1 MTNKE
6 RVSHTMAKTVSKVV
20 AYVFPSGFR
29 LSEAY
34 GSRAAT
40 LGLFLGLGFVTLLG
54 RYAYLGLLP
63 TDLREKLL
71 TQASRQFESDVT
83 LAPPR
88 AQITDRNGR
97 TLAVSVLYPSLF
109 VVPRRIPDD
118 AALQRKVAKKL
129 GVPASEIH
137 ALAGSRRA
145 FAWLRRQV
153 PPSELSRMGDLSE
166 WQDFVGVI
174 DEPKRLYPEKDL
186 AAHLIGFTG
195 LDNHGLEGAER
206 IFDDSL
212 NGKAVKAKVT
222 RDARGR
228 VTLIAPGGAV
238 RPEPRSE
245 PLRLS
250 IDLSIQSFAEA
261 ALRDGVQKARARGG
275 SAIVMN
281 VQTGELLAIAS
292 WPTYDLNAPPNDPAR
307 RRFRPLMDAL
317 ELGSVVKPMFVA
329 AALDKGLIRPS
340 DRIHCEN
347 GSLRI
352 PGGVINDDHPHGL
365 STPSEIIKFSSNICL
380 YKIAQKLGRSTFRDV
395 VQQFGFARLPGSGL
409 PGEWAGRV
417 SAPESWR
424 EMRFANMSFGQGIAI
439 SPLQLTKAMSI
450 LTGGGADKPVRI
462 LALGQGNDEPY
473 ESERVGPTLQVI
485 SPKTSRLV
493 TSMMSTVVE
502 EEGGTGRRAAVP
514 GITVAGKTGT
524 AEKFMQATKS
534 YSERIASFTGVLPA
548 EAPKL
553 AITVVIDEP
562 QVRPAYGGL
571 LAGPVFS
578 EIGQKTI
585 HYLNSVGELAIHGAE
600 EKNPL

>member
-1 MTNKE
+1 MGNKAA
-6 RVSHTMAKTVSKVV
+6 RKALRRASKAVVAKT
-20 AYVFPSGFR
+20 FPSGFC
-29 LSEAY
+29 LSQAY
-34 GSRAAT
+34 RARAVT
-40 LGLFLGLGFVTLLG
+40 LGACLGLGFVALLG

-63 TDLREKLL
+63 TNLREKLL
-71 TQASRQFESDVT
+71 TQGSRQFESDVT

-118 AALQRKVAKKL
+118 IALQRRVARTL
-129 GVPASEIH
+129 GVPASEIQT
-137 ALAGSRRA
+137 LAGSRKA

-153 PPSELSRMGDLSE
+153 PPTELARMGDLSE
-166 WQDFVGVI
+166 WHDFVGVI

-195 LDNHGLEGAER
+195 LDNNGLEGAER
-206 IFDDSL
+206 IYDDSL
-212 NGKAVKAKVT
+212 NGTAVKAKVT

-250 IDLSIQSFAEA
+250 IDLSIQSFVES
-261 ALRDGVQKARARGG
+261 ALREGAHKARARGG
-275 SAIVMN
+275 SAVVMN
-281 VQTGELLAIAS
+281 VETGELLAIAS
-292 WPTYDLNAPPNDPAR
+292 WPTYDLNAPPTDAAK

-329 AALDKGLIRPS
+329 AALDKGLIRPT
-340 DRIHCEN
+340 DKLHCEN
-347 GSLRI
+347 GAMRI
-352 PGGVINDDHPHGL
+352 PGGAIHDDHPHGL
-365 STPSEIIKFSSNICL
+365 STPSEIIKFSSNICT
-380 YKIAQKLGRSTFRDV
+380 YKIAQKLGRVVFRDV
-395 VQQFGFARLPGSGL
+395 IQQFGFARLPGTGL
-409 PGEWAGRV
+409 PGEWQGRV
-417 SAPESWR
+417 SAPDTWR
-424 EMRFANMSFGQGIAI
+424 EMRFANMAFGQGIAI

-450 LTGGGADKPVRI
+450 LSGGGSDKPVRI
-462 LALGQGNDEPY
+462 LAHGNDEPY
-473 ESERVGPTLQVI
+473 ESERLGPSLQVI

-493 TSMMSTVVE
+493 TAMMSTVVE
-502 EEGGTGRRAAVP
+502 EEGGTGRRAAIP
-514 GITVAGKTGT
+514 GLTVAGKTGT
-524 AEKFMQATKS
+524 AEKYMQATKS
-534 YSERIASFTGVLPA
+534 YSERIASFTGVVPA

-553 AITVVIDEP
+553 AITVVLDEP
-562 QVRPAYGGL
+562 QVRPAYGGT

-600 EKNPL
+600 ENNPL